1 MAEAPYSMKK
11 DAQKVALPFTKIRV
25 GAAWSA
31 SGSGTKGLIGKL
43 KKLQGVDLD
52 LLCVASQG
60 TSAKRLCWFDHMDP
74 FDDGSL
80 VLGKDNKTGRGAG
93 DDETMIGDLSK
104 IPPIIDRLTWFVMAY
119 KPNVNFT
126 QVSGVTV
133 SIYDDSTGER
143 KAAFMP
149 DLGTTKNA
157 IAVCQAV
164 RLGDGPTDWGVD
176 ELNEMVQIRTSGNFG
191 TDQPE
196 IIRAANRY
204 ANVR

>member
-11 DAQKVALPFTKIRV
+11 DAQKVTLPFTRV
-25 GAAWSA
+25 RIGAAWSA

-43 KKLQGVDLD
+43 KKFQGVDLD

-74 FDDGSL
+74 FDNGSL

-93 DDETMIGDLSK
+93 DDETMIADLTRV
-104 IPPIIDRLTWFVMAY
+104 PTIIDRLTWFVMAY

-126 QVSGVTV
+126 MVSGVTV
-133 SIYDDSTGER
+133 SIYDDMTSET

-149 DLGTTKNA
+149 DLGTSKNA

-164 RLGDGPTDWGVD
+164 RIGPGPTDWSAN
-176 ELNEMVQIRTSGNFG
+176 ELNEMVHIPTSGNFG
-191 TDQPE
+191 SDQPS